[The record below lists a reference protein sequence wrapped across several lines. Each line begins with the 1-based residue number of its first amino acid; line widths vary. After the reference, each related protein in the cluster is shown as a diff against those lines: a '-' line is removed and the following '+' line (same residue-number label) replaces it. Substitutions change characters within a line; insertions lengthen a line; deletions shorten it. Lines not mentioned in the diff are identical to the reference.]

1 MWSLIVVTMSS
12 QIRFELCDC
21 TVVVMWSLNC
31 DHFLWSQFVVTIL
44 LFFVVLLSRIPGD
57 WTVGFRRGKKQSCSP
72 QQGLRV
78 GTSFGEFRQTLE
90 DRGFSPTCF
99 ILCLRVIL
107 MCGDLLR
114 PGWPWFRF
122 QKIWTE

>member
-44 LFFVVLLSRIPGD
+44 LFFCSVYIYIYIYIYKFIILLFMILFYFIFLYFYILKFNKLENIKNRN
-57 WTVGFRRGKKQSCSP
+57 KKYYP
-72 QQGLRV
+72 KV
-78 GTSFGEFRQTLE
+78 TL
-90 DRGFSPTCF
+90 FYT
-99 ILCLRVIL
+99 
-107 MCGDLLR
+107 
-114 PGWPWFRF
+114 
-122 QKIWTE
+122 